1 MLHIDMN
8 AFYASCHA
16 AADPARYA
24 GKPVAVAG
32 DPATRHG
39 IVVTASYEARA
50 RGVKPPMP
58 VHQALARCPE
68 LILVRPD
75 FRLYRAYA
83 RQVFAIVREFTPD
96 VEIVS
101 IDECYADVTR
111 VPGGDRPVDLA
122 RAIQARLLD
131 SLGLPS
137 SIGVAPNKFLA
148 KMASDMKKP
157 MGITELRTDHIRS
170 LLWPLAIE
178 HMHGVGPSTA
188 KRLRRLGI
196 LTIGDLA
203 VQSFDV
209 LARALG
215 PRAAE
220 LKARA
225 NGIDPRP
232 LETEPQP
239 PKSVGHSMTL
249 AKDARSFAEV
259 EGVVMDLCDRVASRM
274 RRYGLMG
281 RVIAV
286 VVRDRRMRTSRHQD
300 TLATYVRHTGELF
313 QAARALFEQ
322 IWPAEPVRLL
332 GVSVEGLVPRDGQGV
347 QLHLW
352 DAVPIA
358 AEPRDER
365 LEKLERAIDEVRAK
379 FGPNAIRL
387 GRSLSGQRDD
397 VHARGTSLERFDD
410 EEETP

>member
-1 MLHIDMN
+1 MN

-16 AADPARYA
+16 AEDPARYA

-58 VHQALARCPE
+58 VHRALARCPE

-75 FRLYRAYA
+75 FDLYRAYA
-83 RQVFAIVREFTPD
+83 RRVFAIVREFTPD

-101 IDECYADVTR
+101 IDECYADVTH
-111 VPGGDRPVDLA
+111 VPGGDKPLDLA
-122 RAIQARLLD
+122 RRIQARLHD

-137 SIGVAPNKFLA
+137 SIGVALNKFLA

-157 MGITELRTDHIRS
+157 MGITEIRGDGIRT
-170 LLWPLAIE
+170 LLWPLPIE

-196 LTIGDLA
+196 NTIGDLA
-203 VQSFDV
+203 VQPLDII
-209 LARALG
+209 ARALG

-249 AKDARSFAEV
+249 ARDARAFSEV
-259 EGVVMDLCDRVASRM
+259 EGIVMDLCDRVASRM
-274 RRYGLMG
+274 RRYGVMG
-281 RVIAV
+281 RVVAV
-286 VVRDRRMRTSRHQD
+286 AVRDRRMRTARHQD
-300 TLATYVRHTGELF
+300 TLATYIRHTGELF
-313 QAARALFEQ
+313 QAAKALFLR
-322 IWPAEPVRLL
+322 IWPDEPVRLV
-332 GVSVEGLVPRDGQGV
+332 GVSVEGLVSRDGNGV
-347 QLHLW
+347 QLRLL
-352 DAVPIA
+352 DAIHPTG
-358 AEPRDER
+358 EPRDER
-365 LEKLERAIDEVRAK
+365 LDRLERAIDEVRAK
-379 FGPNAIRL
+379 FGPAAIRR
-387 GRSLSGQRDD
+387 GRSLYGLRDD
-397 VHARGTSLERFDD
+397 VHARGTSLERMEDD
-410 EEETP
+410 

>member
-1 MLHIDMN
+1 MN

-16 AADPARYA
+16 AVDPGRYA
-24 GKPVAVAG
+24 GKPIAVAG

-58 VHQALARCPE
+58 VQRAVAICPD
-68 LILVRPD
+68 LVLVRPD
-75 FRLYRAYA
+75 FHLYRAYA
-83 RQVFAIVREFTPD
+83 QKVFAIVREFTPD

-101 IDECYADVTR
+101 IDECYADVTH

-157 MGITELRTDHIRS
+157 MGITELRGEGIRT

-196 LTIGDLA
+196 RTIGDLA
-203 VQSFDV
+203 VQSVDV

-239 PKSVGHSMTL
+239 PKSVGHSLTL
-249 AKDARSFAEV
+249 AADAQSFAEV
-259 EGVVMDLCDRVASRM
+259 EGVVMDLCDRVASRL
-274 RRYGLMG
+274 RRYGMMG
-281 RVIAV
+281 RVVAV
-286 VVRDRRMRTSRHQD
+286 AVRDRRMRTSRRQD

-313 QAARALFEQ
+313 QAARALFLR
-322 IWPAEPVRLL
+322 IWPAEPVRWI
-332 GVSVEGLVPRDGQGV
+332 GVSVEDLVPREGHGV
-347 QLHLW
+347 QLPLW
-352 DAVPIA
+352 DAASPGG
-358 AEPRDER
+358 EPRDER
-365 LEKLERAIDEVRAK
+365 LDRLERAIDEVRAK
-379 FGPNAIRL
+379 FGPGAIRL
-387 GRSLSGQRDD
+387 GRSLFGKRDD
-397 VHARGTSLERFDD
+397 VHARGTSLERLD
-410 EEETP
+410 EEDLP